1 MSSILSW
8 KDKTVEDYSL
18 EKVNI
23 YEYEPLQGTR
33 LNDVG
38 DIRITINNED
48 QFIHPSNS
56 HLYVEGELV
65 TEIGSRTYPKGELGI
80 GLINNGL
87 MYLFN
92 RIDYSIANNKIEGFN
107 NPGRATTMKGLLT
120 FPNTYPEGLNFMW
133 SQDEKAEIADNE
145 GFSKR

>member
-1 MSSILSW
+1 MSILSW
-8 KDKTVEDYSL
+8 KDKTVEDSSL

-23 YEYEPLQGTR
+23 YEYEPHQGTR

-56 HLYVEGELV
+56 HLYVEGEL
-65 TEIGSRTYPKGELGI
+65 TNRAGTMRYPKGECGI
-80 GLINNGL
+80 GLVNNGL

-92 RIDYSIANNKIEGFN
+92 RIDYSIAKYRYSAYIFL
-107 NPGRATTMKGLLT
+107 PR
-120 FPNTYPEGLNFMW
+120 
-133 SQDEKAEIADNE
+133 S
-145 GFSKR
+145 